1 MSRANGPRVFEVV
14 DPATIVDP
22 VALSVGLYGFTGTGK
37 TESALR
43 LAHGIRRVTGGRVIL
58 ADCDNGRGLH
68 FCRGP
73 KALFPETAYVDF
85 RAPHNARDYTALLEQ
100 MAREQGVL
108 VIDNMSAEH
117 DGEGGLLDTK
127 EAAMFDSEGRYKDG
141 RSAVAWNEAKSP
153 HKHMVR
159 AFVRVNRHLPIVVTW
174 RAAEKLDWTHKNDR
188 GKTEPVSHGEMPIGS
203 RDLPFEM
210 TATYLLPVGSRGTP
224 CLVPKEKGEQMMTK
238 IPRWFSD
245 IVKSGDTFREEHGEA
260 MARWAFGPG
269 EHPEVTRLAAVID
282 AAPDD
287 DGIAA
292 IGREVNALVKAR
304 TLTKAD
310 GDRLS
315 ARARARRAA
324 LRGEAPAP
332 PSTVPPARPT
342 PPAAAPP
349 TDPEDFPR

>member
-1 MSRANGPRVFEVV
+1 MGATGTRTFSVV
-14 DPATIVDP
+14 DPSTIADP

-43 LAHGIRRVTGGRVIL
+43 LAHGIRRVTGGRVLL

-68 FCRGP
+68 FVRGP
-73 KALFPETAYVDF
+73 KALFPDTAYIDF
-85 RAPHNARDYTALLEQ
+85 PAPHNARDYAALLDQ
-100 MAREQGVL
+100 MARERGVL

-127 EAAMFDSEGRYKDG
+127 EAAMYDRQGHYKEGRA
-141 RSAVAWNEAKSP
+141 AVAWNEAKTP
-153 HKHMVR
+153 HKAMVR
-159 AFVRVNRHLPIVVTW
+159 AFVRVNRGLPIIVTW
-174 RAAEKLDWTHKNDR
+174 RAQEKLDWSAKNEHGR
-188 GKTEPVSHGEMPIGS
+188 SEPKSQGEMPIGS

-269 EHPEVTRLAAVID
+269 EHPEVTRLAAIID

-287 DGIAA
+287 AA
-292 IGREVNALVKAR
+292 VDAAGKEASALVRAR

-310 GDRLS
+310 LDKLS

-324 LRGEAPAP
+324 LRGEVAAP

-342 PPAAAPP
+342 PPAAGSPAERQPG
-349 TDPEDFPR
+349 EDG